1 MFVDMYIIYIYKRI
15 LTKLYIDLIYA
26 DVKTI

>member
-1 MFVDMYIIYIYKRI
+1 MFVDIYIILIYKRI
-15 LTKLYIDLIYA
+15 LTKLYIELIYT